1 MTYSLLSKYRSQLM
15 GAAILWVMLFHAQP
29 PVPFAPL
36 NALFRAG
43 FGGVDIFIV
52 LSAVG
57 LVCSLS
63 RRQQDRAAF
72 LSRRAGRI
80 LPAYF
85 AVMVPYTLYLILSG
99 RAGWSALIWNCT
111 LLYYWVQPRG
121 AFNWYVA
128 GIMGFYAATPWCFA
142 RWRRSKHRELLTL
155 GAVLAGLALC
165 QVLTHEGYWQYTDV
179 FFRIPVYF
187 LGLLMGFYV
196 AEERP
201 LTAKSALFW
210 TGSVLLGAGYF
221 YIHLTRDWIG
231 WPVHFPDCHL
241 FLFTTVPC
249 CLLLALLLD
258 RLPLGLL
265 SRGLD
270 FLGRRSLE
278 IYLLNVSFF
287 SAPAESLF
295 RCVLLFAANI
305 ALAAALHRLTAALT
319 PSKEEH

>member
-1 MTYSLLSKYRSQLM
+1 MTYALLSKYRSQLM
-15 GAAILWVMLFHAQP
+15 GAAILWVMLFHARP
-29 PVPFAPL
+29 PVPFPPL

-43 FGGVDIFIV
+43 FGGVDVFIV

-57 LVCSLS
+57 LLCSLT
-63 RRQQDRAAF
+63 RRPREYAAF
-72 LSRRAGRI
+72 LSRRAARI

-85 AVMVPYTLYLILSG
+85 AVMVPRTLYLILSG
-99 RAGWSALIWNCT
+99 QAGWSALLWNSA

-128 GIMGFYAATPWCFA
+128 GIMGFYAVTPWCCA
-142 RWRRSKHRELLTL
+142 RWRRSRHRELLTL
-155 GAVLAGLALC
+155 GAVLGGLALC

-179 FFRIPVYF
+179 FFRVPVYA
-187 LGLLMGFYV
+187 LGLLMGFY
-196 AEERP
+196 AAQGRP
-201 LTAKSALFW
+201 LTGKSVLFW
-210 TGSVLLGAGYF
+210 TGSLLLGAGYF
-221 YIHLTRDWIG
+221 YIHLTRDWIA
-231 WPVHFPDCHL
+231 WPIHFPDCHL
-241 FLFTTVPC
+241 FLFTTAPC

-258 RLPLGLL
+258 RLPLGWL

-287 SAPAESLF
+287 SAPAESLP
-295 RCVLLFAANI
+295 RCVLLLTANI
-305 ALAAALHRLTAALT
+305 ALAAALHRLMAALT

>member
-72 LSRRAGRI
+72 LSRRAARI

-128 GIMGFYAATPWCFA
+128 GIMGFYASTPWCFA
-142 RWRRSKHRELLTL
+142 RWRRSRHRELLTL
-155 GAVLAGLALC
+155 GAVLTGLALC

-187 LGLLMGFYV
+187 LGLLLGFYV
-196 AEERP
+196 AEDRP